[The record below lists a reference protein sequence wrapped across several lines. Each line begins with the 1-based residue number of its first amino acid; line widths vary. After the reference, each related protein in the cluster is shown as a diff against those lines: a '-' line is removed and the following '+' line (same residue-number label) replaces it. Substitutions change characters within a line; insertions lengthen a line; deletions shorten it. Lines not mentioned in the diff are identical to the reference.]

1 MRRDSW
7 QAWLQA
13 SRPPFYIATLV
24 PLTAGFVLAGRES
37 IWRPWLFLV
46 INLGA
51 FMVHLAT
58 NLAND
63 CFDHLQGAD
72 EGSATGGSRVIQEG
86 RITLRS
92 LVIATITL
100 FGLAFLIAVWLT
112 ASQSVWGLWSLI
124 LLAFFSSLFYVA
136 PPIRYGW
143 RGFGEV
149 GAGLNM
155 GPVMVVGTYWVLT
168 GHPAWSAFW
177 LSLPIGLMVATILY
191 FQNLPDLASDTAVG
205 KRTLVVRLGNPLA
218 GRILPLFGLAIYGS
232 ITALYF
238 TGQLGWLSLLA
249 WLTLPVF
256 YRMWK
261 KVQLSEDWR
270 LLDAKGYMIRR
281 IYLFNGLL
289 LIMGTY
295 WS

>member
-1 MRRDSW
+1 
-7 QAWLQA
+7 
-13 SRPPFYIATLV
+13 
-24 PLTAGFVLAGRES
+24 
-37 IWRPWLFLV
+37 
-46 INLGA
+46 
-51 FMVHLAT
+51 MVHLAT
-58 NLAND
+58 ILAND